1 MYSILL
7 WVLKCGKCY
16 SNYFFQL
23 TAGNKYNK
31 KQFVNKHTMVLYAK
45 SQKDLNIYTNGNA
58 ASERVHWAHLSLD
71 EVYFDCCL
79 RLSVLSHCSTI
90 YWRRNYCF
98 LDSSFFFVLLPACL
112 CFKSWHEGIIFA
124 RQHEVLLVWLKSSCH
139 AHKIYSNIFIYGNLY
154 SSNCTIQW
162 AYTAMSLFCPKISK
176 TQWHVWIH
184 QIFSSSA
191 YGCTTFHDLT
201 VTAHY
206 GHTLAYC

>member
-31 KQFVNKHTMVLYAK
+31 KQFVNKQTMVLYAK

-58 ASERVHWAHLSLD
+58 ASERVHLAHLSLD

-98 LDSSFFFVLLPACL
+98 LDSPFFLCFFLPAFVLSLGMRELSLQGSMKSCWYDWSHLVMPTRYTPIFSSMGICIQAIVPYSEHTQPCL
-112 CFKSWHEGIIFA
+112 CFVQ
-124 RQHEVLLVWLKSSCH
+124 R
-139 AHKIYSNIFIYGNLY
+139 
-154 SSNCTIQW
+154 
-162 AYTAMSLFCPKISK
+162 
-176 TQWHVWIH
+176 
-184 QIFSSSA
+184 
-191 YGCTTFHDLT
+191 
-201 VTAHY
+201 
-206 GHTLAYC
+206 